1 MTYLR
6 APKLSTAD
14 DRGILLEL
22 PEAFKKTIIGVHGES
37 GVAWLRA
44 LPALIREC
52 VERFAISLNMPFDGL
67 SFNLVIPGRLADGTE
82 AVLKLGVPC
91 KELTTE
97 ACALRLYRGS
107 GAVRLL
113 EADTERGILL
123 LERAIPGDPICERED
138 EESSTTMA
146 ATIMT
151 RLWQEPPAGAAF
163 PSLAD
168 WYRGFERLRGQF
180 GGTTGPFPAAMVER
194 AERISFELFASSEEE
209 FVLHG
214 DLHHLNILAAIREPW
229 LAIDP
234 KGVIGDRAFEPAMFL
249 LNQLPEGRSEA
260 EILRLVERRVA
271 VFSEVLSVPRERIIG
286 WVCSFAV
293 LSAWW
298 SYEDST
304 EGWEEGI
311 ALAEIVN
318 RFVDR

>member
-1 MTYLR
+1 M
-6 APKLSTAD
+6 
-14 DRGILLEL
+14 EL
-22 PEAFKKTIIGVHGES
+22 PEAFKKTITGVHGKS
-37 GVAWLRA
+37 GVEWLRA
-44 LPALIREC
+44 LPAIIREC
-52 VERFAISLNMPFDGL
+52 VERFSISLNTPFDSL
-67 SFNLVIPGRLADGTE
+67 SFNLVIPGMLADGTE
-82 AVLKLGVPC
+82 AVLKLGVPG

-123 LERAIPGDPICERED
+123 LERAIPGDPVCKRED
-138 EESSTTMA
+138 EESSTTIA

-151 RLWQEPPAGAAF
+151 RLWQEPPAGAPF

-168 WYRGFERLRGQF
+168 WYRGFERLRAVL
-180 GGTTGPFPAAMVER
+180 GGTTGPFPAALVER
-194 AERISFELFASSEEE
+194 AERISSELFASSEGE

-214 DLHHLNILAAIREPW
+214 DLHHLNILAAVREPW

-234 KGVIGDRAFEPAMFL
+234 KGVIGDRAFEPAIFL
-249 LNQLPEGRSEA
+249 LNQLPEELSEA
-260 EILRLVERRVA
+260 EILRLIERRVSI
-271 VFSEVLSVPRERIIG
+271 FSEVLSVPQERIIG

-298 SYEDST
+298 SYEDSI
-304 EGWEEGI
+304 EEWEEGI